1 MKKFLGLAAVALALI
16 AGSTAILTVNPQAAF
31 ACSTWHCGCDER
43 APAVGCRG

>member
-1 MKKFLGLAAVALALI
+1 MKKFLGLAAVALALV
-16 AGSTAILTVNPQAAF
+16 AGSTAILTVNPQAGF